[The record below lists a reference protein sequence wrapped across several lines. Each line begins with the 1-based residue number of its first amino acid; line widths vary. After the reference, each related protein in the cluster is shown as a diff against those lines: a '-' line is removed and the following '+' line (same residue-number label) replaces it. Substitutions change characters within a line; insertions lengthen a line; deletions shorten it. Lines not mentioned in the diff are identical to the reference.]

1 MAAHAYYRLD
11 DSHNAHIVA
20 QRMYQRAY
28 RQGQLAL
35 LWSTLTRRPRH
46 LVDLVEVAS
55 ARTPR
60 DGGSVRKQRVPIRQ
74 IRGSCGRCADFDAD
88 FHPLQQ
94 HNRERWLNIAV
105 SRDRGASLPPVELI
119 QVGEIYFVQ
128 DGHHRISVARARG
141 QKAVDARVT
150 VWDMAGPL
158 PGESRNPPHDSPQV
172 GGDKH
177 SVL

>member
-11 DSHNAHIVA
+11 DSHSAHLVA
-20 QRMYQRAY
+20 QRMYQRTY

-35 LWSTLTRRPRH
+35 LWSTLTGRLRH
-46 LVDLVEVAS
+46 LFDLSEVAS
-55 ARTPR
+55 ARTTR
-60 DGGSVRKQRVPIRQ
+60 DGGNVRRQRVPIRQ

-88 FHPLQQ
+88 FRPLQQ

-128 DGHHRISVARARG
+128 DGHHRISVARALG
-141 QKAVDARVT
+141 QKEVDAWVS
-150 VWDMAGPL
+150 VWDVAGPL
-158 PGESRNPPHDSPQV
+158 PSRPPASQGRVDPT
-172 GGDKH
+172 G
-177 SVL
+177 L